1 MSSHVLRA
9 ATCCETILLIFAVSL
24 STSSRAAEV
33 PQFGLAKCFQ
43 AQNVTG
49 LTPSYTTLLAVSTDP
64 AFEQML
70 CQVDT
75 EIPISGL
82 FAHFV
87 LPNRDW
93 LVVTRAGLYRFD
105 PSGVAVALDI
115 DEAVGTTGAAL
126 GPSGSVAIT
135 TDDHIA
141 IVDTEKG
148 TVERL
153 LETAG
158 NDSPYFLP
166 DGTILVGRD
175 DKVVQVSAE
184 TGRDLRTITVGD
196 HVIEITRRADGIIM
210 VKTLAEVILYDEDFQ
225 EYARFAGVQAT
236 HPCLRPR
243 RSGSRC

>member
-9 ATCCETILLIFAVSL
+9 ATFCETILLIFAVSL

-105 PSGVAVALDI
+105 PSGMAVALDI
-115 DEAVGTTGAAL
+115 EEAVGATGAAL
-126 GPSGSVAIT
+126 GPNGSVAIT
-135 TDDHIA
+135 TADHIT
-141 IVDTEKG
+141 IVDIGKG
-148 TVERL
+148 AVDRL
-153 LETAG
+153 LEVAG
-158 NDSPYFLP
+158 NDSPRFLP
-166 DGTILVGRD
+166 YGTMLVGRGD
-175 DKVVQVSAE
+175 NVVQLSAE
-184 TGRDLRTITVGD
+184 TGQEIRTITVGD
-196 HVIEITRRADGIIM
+196 QVTGITRRADGIIV
-210 VKTLAEVILYDEDFQ
+210 VKTLTEVILYDEDFQ